1 MNTTKIK
8 NPMVIQL
15 SSCEKI
21 LDVEK
26 FIESHKLFI
35 EANKN
40 KPSLIMPFINRLKRL
55 KEHLDSNNIKLNLN
69 ISINI

>member
-1 MNTTKIK
+1 MNTIKIK
-8 NPMVIQL
+8 KPMEIQL
-15 SSCEKI
+15 SNFEKI

-40 KPSLIMPFINRLKRL
+40 KPSLIMPFIDRLKRL
-55 KEHLDSNNIKLNLN
+55 KDHLDSNNIKLNLN

>member
-1 MNTTKIK
+1 ME
-8 NPMVIQL
+8 IQL
-15 SSCEKI
+15 SNFEKI

-40 KPSLIMPFINRLKRL
+40 KPSLIMPFIDRLKRL
-55 KEHLDSNNIKLNLN
+55 KDHLDSNNIKLNLN